1 MKAISDYTDREEL
14 RGLMFNAK
22 RLKRDDVWKEAFRRL
37 CALEGLDQTNPLHCD
52 FYQMLAA
59 YEELLTEKNGR
70 TTRATRTRQK
80 LKNKGVTQ
88 CLEDWAISSVSTQG
102 FDLLVKN
109 NMSEL
114 TCEYLVLKYSDQF
127 SIEAVAAAK
136 ARLARSE
143 VV

>member
-22 RLKRDDVWKEAFRRL
+22 RLKRDDIWKEAFRRL
-37 CALEGLDQTNPLHCD
+37 CALEGLDQTNPLHRD

-114 TCEYLVLKYSDQF
+114 TGEYLVLKYSDQF

-143 VV
+143 G